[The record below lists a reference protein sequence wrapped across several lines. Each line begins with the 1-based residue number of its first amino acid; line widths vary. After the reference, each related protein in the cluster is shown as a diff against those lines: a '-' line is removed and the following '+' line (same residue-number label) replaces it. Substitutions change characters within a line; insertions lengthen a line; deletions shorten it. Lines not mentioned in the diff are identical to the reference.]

1 MDIQFDFY
9 FPTYNLS
16 YFVNNYSQPPDLS
29 IALTV
34 LQYGGKTINFN
45 NYSNYTHNGYNNFL
59 SDREV

>member
-1 MDIQFDFY
+1 MYITSLALKTSIKHRSQRWIDFY

-34 LQYGGKTINFN
+34 LQYGGKN
-45 NYSNYTHNGYNNFL
+45 N
-59 SDREV
+59 